1 MQNTSNQ
8 KWVKLSQ
15 IQGFTFQGVKEV
27 MYKQW
32 DPTTKQMNTSKTP
45 VKGFRKMYTC
55 ITSEGLIDLSQG
67 QIGQIL
73 EACFG
78 QRLAAEPISDLTG
91 AKIKVANNGQ
101 TGMDIRYF
109 FNFAGYEEKTIS
121 YDEPSFGNEEEVPF
135 PEF

>member
-15 IQGFTFQGVKEV
+15 IQQFTFQAIKEV
-27 MYKQW
+27 AFKQW

-55 ITSEGLIDLSQG
+55 ITSEGLLDLSQG

-73 EACFG
+73 EATFG
-78 QRLAAEPISDLTG
+78 QRVPGEPVADLNG

-109 FNFAGYEEKTIS
+109 FNFAGYEEKTVS
-121 YDEPSFGNEEEVPF
+121 YDEPISFGEEEVPF